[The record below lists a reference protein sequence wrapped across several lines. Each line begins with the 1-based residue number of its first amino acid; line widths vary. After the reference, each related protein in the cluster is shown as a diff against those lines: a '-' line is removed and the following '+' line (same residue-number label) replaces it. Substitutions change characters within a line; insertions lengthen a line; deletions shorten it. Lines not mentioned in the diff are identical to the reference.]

1 MHSQIGSPTSPS
13 ALFHEAVSPNSWTA
27 RSFTTLR
34 PSDSPSQAQ
43 FPKYSQASLLL
54 KTRTTRSWPVQE
66 PNQQPTTKNRGQRG
80 SFLSRNFPFI
90 ALAALF
96 HLSLIVATTM
106 LVLIIASATSHPRKH
121 IQPGYYIGVMLSFA
135 AGLASII
142 AGYVKWQE
150 RKTHHPFTTGAAAAA
165 APPHLSI
172 HAAERGFAPFALV
185 PRSPIDDLQA
195 VVNDWDPAPQN
206 HHLRALL
213 ASRNNPIPSA
223 SARLAGSTNR
233 PRTTMAAATAAHGIE
248 LDYAASSTT
257 SYSGKNS

>member
-1 MHSQIGSPTSPS
+1 MAYRTRTRPLISIDMHSQTGSPASPS
-13 ALFHEAVSPNSWTA
+13 ALFHEPVSPNSWTA

-66 PNQQPTTKNRGQRG
+66 PNRQPITKNREQQG
-80 SFLSRNFPFI
+80 SFLARNFRFI
-90 ALAALF
+90 VLAALF
-96 HLSLIVATTM
+96 HLSLIVATAM
-106 LVLIIASATSHPRKH
+106 LVLIIASATSQPRKH
-121 IQPGYYIGVMLSFA
+121 IQPGYYIGVILSFA

-150 RKTHHPFTTGAAAAA
+150 RKTHHSCTTGAAAA
-165 APPHLSI
+165 PPTHLSI
-172 HAAERGFAPFALV
+172 HTAERGFAPFALV

-195 VVNDWDPAPQN
+195 VVNDWDPAPHN

-213 ASRNNPIPSA
+213 TCRNHPAPS
-223 SARLAGSTNR
+223 
-233 PRTTMAAATAAHGIE
+233 
-248 LDYAASSTT
+248 
-257 SYSGKNS
+257 